1 MKTIIYILTI
11 LLASAICSCRSVEYV
26 PRETIKHDTTY
37 INKLI
42 KDSIYLKDSVYI
54 HSKNDTVFIEKY
66 KYQYIDKVVRDTSYV
81 VKSDTISVPYP
92 VEKKL
97 TRWQQ
102 LKLDIG
108 GISIGIIIITI
119 LVVVGRA
126 VCFLKKQ

>member
-54 HSKNDTVFIEKY
+54 HSKNDTVFVEKY

-81 VKSDTISVPYP
+81 VKFDTISVPYP

-126 VCFLKKQ
+126 VYFLKK

>member
-1 MKTIIYILTI
+1 MKNLIYILII

-54 HSKNDTVFIEKY
+54 HSKNDTVFVEKY

-92 VEKKL
+92 VEKRL

-126 VCFLKKQ
+126 VYFLKK

>member
-1 MKTIIYILTI
+1 MKTIIYILII

-54 HSKNDTVFIEKY
+54 HPKNDTVFVEKY

-81 VKSDTISVPYP
+81 VKSDTIFVPYP

-97 TRWQQ
+97 TRWQE

-126 VCFLKKQ
+126 VYFLKK

>member
-54 HSKNDTVFIEKY
+54 HSKNDTVFVEKY

-92 VEKKL
+92 VEKRL

-126 VCFLKKQ
+126 VYFLKK

>member
-54 HSKNDTVFIEKY
+54 HSKNDTVFVEKY
-66 KYQYIDKVVRDTSYV
+66 KYQYIDKVVRDTSCF

-92 VEKKL
+92 VEKRL

-126 VCFLKKQ
+126 VYFLKK

>member
-26 PRETIKHDTTY
+26 PRETIKHDTTC

-54 HSKNDTVFIEKY
+54 HSKNDTVFVEKY

-92 VEKKL
+92 VEKRL

-126 VCFLKKQ
+126 VYFLKK

>member
-1 MKTIIYILTI
+1 MKTIIYILII

-54 HSKNDTVFIEKY
+54 HSKNDTVFVEKY

-81 VKSDTISVPYP
+81 VKFDTISVPYP
-92 VEKKL
+92 VEKRL

-126 VCFLKKQ
+126 VYFLKK

>member
-1 MKTIIYILTI
+1 MRSLVYIITI
-11 LLASAICSCRSVEYV
+11 LLASAICSCSSVYV
-26 PRETIKHDTTY
+26 PRDTIKHDTTY

-54 HSKNDTVFIEKY
+54 HSKNDTVFFEKY

-92 VEKKL
+92 VEKRL

-126 VCFLKKQ
+126 VYFLKK

>member
-54 HSKNDTVFIEKY
+54 HSKNDTVFVEKY

-81 VKSDTISVPYP
+81 VKFDTISVPYP
-92 VEKKL
+92 VEKRL

-126 VCFLKKQ
+126 VYFLKK

>member
-1 MKTIIYILTI
+1 MKKIIYILTI

-54 HSKNDTVFIEKY
+54 HSKNDTVFVEKY

-92 VEKKL
+92 VEKRL

-126 VCFLKKQ
+126 VYFLKK

>member
-11 LLASAICSCRSVEYV
+11 LLASTICSCRSVEYV

-54 HSKNDTVFIEKY
+54 HSKNDTVFVEKY

-92 VEKKL
+92 VEKRL

-126 VCFLKKQ
+126 VYFLKK

>member
-26 PRETIKHDTTY
+26 PLETIKHDTTY

-54 HSKNDTVFIEKY
+54 HSKNDTVFVEKY
-66 KYQYIDKVVRDTSYV
+66 KYKYIDKVVRDTSYV

-92 VEKKL
+92 VEKRL

-126 VCFLKKQ
+126 VYFLKK

>member
-11 LLASAICSCRSVEYV
+11 LLASAIWSCRSVKYV

-54 HSKNDTVFIEKY
+54 HSKNDTVFVEKY

-92 VEKKL
+92 VEKRP

-126 VCFLKKQ
+126 VYFLKK

>member
-1 MKTIIYILTI
+1 MRSLVYIITI
-11 LLASAICSCRSVEYV
+11 LLASAICSCSSVYV

-54 HSKNDTVFIEKY
+54 HSKNDTVFFEKY

-92 VEKKL
+92 VEKRL

-126 VCFLKKQ
+126 VYFLKK

>member
-1 MKTIIYILTI
+1 MKTIIYILII

-26 PRETIKHDTTY
+26 PRETIKHDTMY

-54 HSKNDTVFIEKY
+54 HSKNDTVFVEKH

-97 TRWQQ
+97 TRWQE

-126 VCFLKKQ
+126 VYFLKK

>member
-11 LLASAICSCRSVEYV
+11 LLASAICSCRSVEYI
-26 PRETIKHDTTY
+26 PRETIKHDTIY

-54 HSKNDTVFIEKY
+54 HSKNDTVFVEKY
-66 KYQYIDKVVRDTSYV
+66 KYKYIDKVVRDTSYV

-92 VEKKL
+92 VEKRL

-126 VCFLKKQ
+126 VYFLKK

>member
-126 VCFLKKQ
+126 VYFLKK

>member
-1 MKTIIYILTI
+1 MKTIIYILII
-11 LLASAICSCRSVEYV
+11 LLASAICSCRSVEYI

-42 KDSIYLKDSVYI
+42 KDSIYIKDSVYI
-54 HSKNDTVFIEKY
+54 HSKNDTVFVEKY
-66 KYQYIDKVVRDTSYV
+66 KYQYIDKVVRDTSYI

-92 VEKKL
+92 VEKRL

-126 VCFLKKQ
+126 VYFLKK

>member
-1 MKTIIYILTI
+1 MKTIIYILII

-26 PRETIKHDTTY
+26 SRETIKHDTTY

-54 HSKNDTVFIEKY
+54 HSKNDTVFVEKY

-92 VEKKL
+92 VEKRL

-126 VCFLKKQ
+126 VYFLKK

>member
-54 HSKNDTVFIEKY
+54 HSKNDTVFVEKY
-66 KYQYIDKVVRDTSYV
+66 KYKYIDKVVRDTSYV

-108 GISIGIIIITI
+108 CISIGIIIITI

-126 VCFLKKQ
+126 VYFLKK

>member
-26 PRETIKHDTTY
+26 PRKTIKHDTTY

-126 VCFLKKQ
+126 VYFLKK

>member
-1 MKTIIYILTI
+1 MKTIIYILII

-54 HSKNDTVFIEKY
+54 HSKNDTVFVEKY

-92 VEKKL
+92 VEKRL

-126 VCFLKKQ
+126 VYFLKK

>member
-54 HSKNDTVFIEKY
+54 HSNNDTVFVEKY

-126 VCFLKKQ
+126 VYFLKK

>member
-1 MKTIIYILTI
+1 MKTIIYILII
-11 LLASAICSCRSVEYV
+11 LLTSAICSCRSVEYV

-42 KDSIYLKDSVYI
+42 KDSIYINDSVYI
-54 HSKNDTVFIEKY
+54 HSKNDTVFVEKY

-81 VKSDTISVPYP
+81 VKSDTISVQYP

-126 VCFLKKQ
+126 VYFLKK

>member
-1 MKTIIYILTI
+1 MKTIIYILII
-11 LLASAICSCRSVEYV
+11 LLASAICSCRSVEYI

-42 KDSIYLKDSVYI
+42 KDSIYIKDSVYI
-54 HSKNDTVFIEKY
+54 HSKNDTVFVEKY

-92 VEKKL
+92 VEKRL

-126 VCFLKKQ
+126 VYFLKK

>member
-1 MKTIIYILTI
+1 MKTIIYILII
-11 LLASAICSCRSVEYV
+11 LLASAICSCRSVEYA

-54 HSKNDTVFIEKY
+54 HSKNDTVFVEKY
-66 KYQYIDKVVRDTSYV
+66 KYKYIDKVVRDTSHV

-92 VEKKL
+92 VEKRL

-126 VCFLKKQ
+126 VYFLKK

>member
-26 PRETIKHDTTY
+26 PREIIKHDTTY

-54 HSKNDTVFIEKY
+54 HSKNDTVLVEKY
-66 KYQYIDKVVRDTSYV
+66 KYQYIGKVVRDTSYV

-92 VEKKL
+92 VEKRL

-126 VCFLKKQ
+126 VYFLKK

>member
-54 HSKNDTVFIEKY
+54 HSKNDTVLVEKY

-92 VEKKL
+92 VEKRL
-97 TRWQQ
+97 TRWQR

-126 VCFLKKQ
+126 VYFLKK

>member
-1 MKTIIYILTI
+1 MKTIIYILII

-26 PRETIKHDTTY
+26 PRETIKHDTMY

-54 HSKNDTVFIEKY
+54 HSKNDTVFVEKY

-92 VEKKL
+92 VEKRL

-126 VCFLKKQ
+126 VYFLKK

>member
-54 HSKNDTVFIEKY
+54 HSKNDTVFVEKY
-66 KYQYIDKVVRDTSYV
+66 KYKYIDKVVRDTSYV

-92 VEKKL
+92 VEKRL

-126 VCFLKKQ
+126 VYFLKK

>member
-1 MKTIIYILTI
+1 MKTIIYILII

-26 PRETIKHDTTY
+26 PCETIKHDTTY

-54 HSKNDTVFIEKY
+54 HSKNDTVFVEKY

-92 VEKKL
+92 VEKRL

-126 VCFLKKQ
+126 VYFLKK

>member
-11 LLASAICSCRSVEYV
+11 LLTSAICSCRSVEYV

-54 HSKNDTVFIEKY
+54 HSKNDTVFVEKY

-126 VCFLKKQ
+126 VYFLKK

>member
-1 MKTIIYILTI
+1 MKTIIYILII

-42 KDSIYLKDSVYI
+42 KDSIYIKDSVYI
-54 HSKNDTVFIEKY
+54 HSKNDTVFVEKY

-92 VEKKL
+92 VEKRL

-126 VCFLKKQ
+126 VYFLKK

>member
-1 MKTIIYILTI
+1 MKTIIYILII

-26 PRETIKHDTTY
+26 PRETIKHDTMY

-54 HSKNDTVFIEKY
+54 HSKNDTVFVEKY

-97 TRWQQ
+97 TRWQE

-126 VCFLKKQ
+126 VYFLKK

>member
-1 MKTIIYILTI
+1 MKTIIYILI
-11 LLASAICSCRSVEYV
+11 IMLASAICSCRSVEYV
-26 PRETIKHDTTY
+26 PRETIKHDTMY

-54 HSKNDTVFIEKY
+54 HSKNDTVFVEKY

-97 TRWQQ
+97 TRWQE

-126 VCFLKKQ
+126 VYFLKK

>member
-54 HSKNDTVFIEKY
+54 HSKNDTVFVEKY
-66 KYQYIDKVVRDTSYV
+66 KYQYIDKVVSDTSYV

-92 VEKKL
+92 VEKRL

-126 VCFLKKQ
+126 VYFLKK